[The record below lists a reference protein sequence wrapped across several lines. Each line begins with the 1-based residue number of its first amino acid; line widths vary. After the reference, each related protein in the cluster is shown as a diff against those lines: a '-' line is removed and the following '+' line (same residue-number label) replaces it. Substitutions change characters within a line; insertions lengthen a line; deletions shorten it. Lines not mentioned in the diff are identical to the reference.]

1 MKIYEQNEIHISDM
15 TSQPIPGLIINLAT
29 STILSM
35 IVIAAYNTADTY
47 FVAKLGT
54 SATGA
59 VGVVFSVMALLQAIG
74 FTFGTGAASIVS
86 RRLGSNDIKTAERIA
101 STSFFLALLSGM
113 IISIISLLYLDKFML
128 QIGATKTILPYAR
141 DYAKYILLGAP
152 IICTSFVM
160 NNILR
165 AEGKATL
172 AMLGLTAGAIINI
185 ALDPIFI
192 FTFNLGVSGAAIATL
207 ISQLISFL
215 LLISFFINRKSSMKI
230 KLKYLSKK
238 PREYLD
244 ILLLGSPSLFRQGL
258 ASLSAI
264 ALNVAAAVYGDA
276 AIAAMSIVSRVFMFA
291 LSIIVGLGHGF
302 MPVVG
307 FNYGARNYDRV
318 KEAFLFTVKVGL
330 IFSIAMSIL
339 GYIFS
344 PNIVAFFRKEDLEV
358 IEIGTLAMRMQFLV
372 LILQPLFVSTNM
384 LLQSTGY
391 AIRATFLASNRQGLY
406 FLPLIF
412 TLPHFLGLKGLALTQ
427 PISDVLAFITAIPF
441 LYFFWK
447 TLEEHKTTY

>member
-1 MKIYEQNEIHISDM
+1 M
-15 TSQPIPGLIINLAT
+15 TSLPIPSLIINLAI

-35 IVIAAYNTADTY
+35 IVVAAYNTADTY
-47 FVAKLGT
+47 FVSKLGT

-74 FTFGTGAASIVS
+74 FTFGTGSASIIS
-86 RRLGSNDIKTAERIA
+86 RKLGAHDIKTAERTA
-101 STSFFLALLSGM
+101 STAFFLALIFG
-113 IISIISLLYLDKFML
+113 IIITIFGILFLDEFML
-128 QIGATKTILPYAR
+128 RVGATKTILPYAK

-412 TLPHFLGLKGLALTQ
+412 TLPHLFGLRGIALT
-427 PISDVLAFITAIPF
+427 
-441 LYFFWK
+441 
-447 TLEEHKTTY
+447 

>member
-1 MKIYEQNEIHISDM
+1 M

-172 AMLGLTAGAIINI
+172 AMLGLAAGAVINI
-185 ALDPIFI
+185 VLDPIFI
-192 FTFNLGVSGAAIATL
+192 FTLKLGVAGAAIATL
-207 ISQLISFL
+207 ISQFISFL
-215 LLISFFINRKSSMKI
+215 LLMSFFLNRKSSMKI
-230 KLKYLSKK
+230 RLKDLSKK
-238 PREYLD
+238 PQEYLD
-244 ILLLGSPSLFRQGL
+244 ILLLGAPSLLRQGL
-258 ASLSAI
+258 ASFSAI

-276 AIAAMSIVSRVFMFA
+276 AIAAMSIVSRIFMFA

-330 IFSIAMSIL
+330 IFSFVMSIL
-339 GYIFS
+339 GCVFS
-344 PNIVAFFRKEDLEV
+344 PNIVAFFRKEDIEV
-358 IEIGTLAMRMQFLV
+358 IEIGTLAMRMQFFV

-412 TLPHFLGLKGLALTQ
+412 TLPRFLGLKGLALTQ

-447 TLEEHKTTY
+447 TLKEHKTTY

>member
-1 MKIYEQNEIHISDM
+1 M
-15 TSQPIPGLIINLAT
+15 TSHPIPSLIINLAI

-35 IVIAAYNTADTY
+35 IVVAAYNTADTY
-47 FVAKLGT
+47 FVSKLGT

-74 FTFGTGAASIVS
+74 FTFGTGSASIIS
-86 RRLGSNDIKTAERIA
+86 RKLGAHDIKTAERTA
-101 STSFFLALLSGM
+101 STAFFLALIFG
-113 IISIISLLYLDKFML
+113 IIITIFGILFLDEFML
-128 QIGATKTILPYAR
+128 RVGATKTILPYAK

-358 IEIGTLAMRMQFLV
+358 IEIGTLAMRMQFFV